1 MARQKFT
8 DNERGVRRERAYQFG
23 HLLVETRHVSTEW
36 LLNRKLYHHEI
47 FFQKEL
53 TLRLLFAGVL
63 KAVVLID
70 GPTTGVARQV
80 ANLKHVTL
88 TPHVV
93 EGVKRGMKSKT
104 IKAKVE
110 ASPAF
115 KEWSESSWAKKI
127 AQRERRRHLTDFER
141 FQVMVHRRERKAA
154 LAKAVAKA

>member
-1 MARQKFT
+1 MTEVKSVNWR
-8 DNERGVRRERAYQFG
+8 
-23 HLLVETRHVSTEW
+23 LVEAGRIVLINRADNKSTQG
-36 LLNRKLYHHEI
+36 KLAVIAEI
-47 FFQKEL
+47 VDHG
-53 TLRLLFAGVL
+53 R
-63 KAVVLID
+63 VLID

-127 AQRERRRHLTDFER
+127 AQRERRRQLSDFER